1 MSEQVA
7 LNSIKV
13 NKPRCPYCHDD
24 IQSDDE
30 KAGCNQCM
38 AWFHEECWQEHGGCT
53 SCASPTQPLPPPEIP
68 RGQLTS
74 NLEKP
79 SIHNRL
85 GYALLT
91 AEHKKEAAKMGRELG
106 IKAAGI
112 AFLLTILPLG
122 LACLNAP
129 VEVAVQF
136 TLLHWPAFLYIVYH
150 IAHGYKKQSILKE
163 SLNEIITERNRS
175 PSGTPRTVS
184 LPTKDLKS

>member
-53 SCASPTQPLPPPEIP
+53 SCTSPTRPLRAPEVP
-68 RGQLTS
+68 RGQLTTT
-74 NLEKP
+74 P
-79 SIHNRL
+79 QRPTIHHRL

-91 AEHKKEAAKMGRELG
+91 PEHKKDAAKVARAL
-106 IKAAGI
+106 AGKV
-112 AFLLTILPLG
+112 AGLSLLLTCFPVLQFCLRESLSYFMIVILFNWLG
-122 LACLNAP
+122 ALLAIYLTA
-129 VEVAVQF
+129 
-136 TLLHWPAFLYIVYH
+136 Y
-150 IAHGYKKQSILKE
+150 GYKKQKALRQSLGEILEQRGQPQQSDNQLRKE
-163 SLNEIITERNRS
+163 
-175 PSGTPRTVS
+175 
-184 LPTKDLKS
+184 